1 MKGSD
6 FHARFFQQPHL
17 KLVTLEDVSE
27 SLRPVTNIRGV
38 VSYEGF
44 LRAVLSR
51 DDMLR
56 ESILRRG
63 CHSSVASDDQVS
75 PVPVDE
81 GSRLAH
87 VIEVSKELNFYRA
100 SLNGFCVSSHMV
112 DSFFTEHVAVM
123 SPLWLDVLWHHSEY
137 MQGEHVRLWPGTAF
151 WMCNVLP
158 RILRWRRHGGLDFR
172 THCQCGA
179 HVLCGGIKSFT
190 MTCSIAAS
198 ESMAVFHHDVAKD
211 SFEEVHTVIGMLS

>member
-1 MKGSD
+1 M
-6 FHARFFQQPHL
+6 
-17 KLVTLEDVSE
+17 TLEDVSE
-27 SLRPVTNIRGV
+27 SLRPVTNILSV

-63 CHSSVASDDQVS
+63 CHQSVASDDQVS

-87 VIEVSKELNFYRA
+87 VIEVSKELSFYRA

-123 SPLWLDVLWHHSEY
+123 SPLWLDVLWHRSEY

-158 RILRWRRHGGLDFR
+158 RILRRRRHGGLDFR
-172 THCQCGA
+172 TQCQCGA